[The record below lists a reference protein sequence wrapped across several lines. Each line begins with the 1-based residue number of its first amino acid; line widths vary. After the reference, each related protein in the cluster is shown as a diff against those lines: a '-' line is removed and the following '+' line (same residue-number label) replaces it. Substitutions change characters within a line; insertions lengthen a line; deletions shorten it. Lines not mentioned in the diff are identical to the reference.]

1 MATLS
6 ATIPVSHEVL
16 AAQRK
21 WRWAAILLQVEAFGA
36 LMMGALY
43 LLRSTGTVSPVAA
56 CMGLVAAALL
66 FPLGTAIERGSRG
79 AGLVLAIMY
88 SLRAFQLVLAPLPV
102 LMRMGPLVLFEGW
115 VFGRAIL
122 AMTNSAAPVP
132 APGTGER
139 VRNLLITIIPIALA
153 VSLFQRG
160 PLYYHNAVVSDVQ
173 PEQARA
179 IIRTLGSLLVC
190 GGVMLVLLHRVPQ
203 RISLAVRGRELA
215 MPAFV
220 SKLPGIIPWSLQ
232 VWMDFTIGATTL
244 AGSLY
249 MLDWFFDA
257 ASRSGAMLIAGVLI
271 FPLVA
276 LLCVPLGIVWIVV
289 GIAEIRGKT
298 WARTL
303 RFAAA
308 VPQLM
313 VMMLALPLLKD
324 LAVSFLR
331 RF

>member
-6 ATIPVSHEVL
+6 ATIPVPNDAL

-43 LLRSTGTVSPVAA
+43 LLRSTGTVSPATQ

-66 FPLGTAIERGSRG
+66 FPLGAAIERGSRG
-79 AGLVLAIMY
+79 AGLVLAVMY
-88 SLRAFQLVLAPLPV
+88 SLRAFQLVLAPMPV
-102 LMRMGPLVLFEGW
+102 LMRMGPLLLFEGW

-122 AMTNSAAPVP
+122 AMTNPAAAVP
-132 APGTGER
+132 APSSGER

-153 VSLFQRG
+153 VALFVRG
-160 PLYYHNAVVSDVQ
+160 PLYYHKALIAGVQ
-173 PEQARA
+173 PDEARA

-190 GGVMLVLLHRVPQ
+190 GGVLLVLLHRLPH
-203 RISLAVRGRELA
+203 RISLAVRGRGLS

-220 SKLPGIIPWSLQ
+220 AKLPGIMPWTLQ
-232 VWMDFTIGATTL
+232 VWMDFAIGAATL

-257 ASRSGAMLIAGVLI
+257 ATSPGAMLVPGVLI

-289 GIAEIRGKT
+289 GIAEIRRKS

-303 RFAAA
+303 RIAAA
-308 VPQLM
+308 VPLLIVM
-313 VMMLALPLLKD
+313 VLALPLLKD
-324 LAVSFLR
+324 LVVSSIR